1 MKIFVAFLVVPLFVQ
16 GQEVDASDILF
27 LKIQELES
35 EIATLRSEL
44 ESQGH
49 LVEKLLSE
57 DEVQEEDF
65 SNNVDLPLSESDSFR
80 FQGINDSKSIDEVYD
95 VGIARLNEKDYKN
108 IQILGAFLEKDGS
121 MIFRFRFLN
130 EKPNMIIAG
139 AAMIG
144 GISYFHKFAYD
155 LLAENER
162 IIAQTF
168 DAAIK
173 GYQDGYLERI
183 CVLSSSMVFEE
194 TKIYPTPEIET
205 KKCPPPASTYGFQKL
220 AVEYFAKG
228 AQEQY
233 GLPYYWF

>member
-108 IQILGAFLEKDGS
+108 AKLSFNYLADNFDDQEKIPLSLFWLGEISLLESNLEESEQFFQRLAANFPDHWRTPLAHKKIGDILMMSGE
-121 MIFRFRFLN
+121 LN
-130 EKPNMIIAG
+130 
-139 AAMIG
+139 AAKIK
-144 GISYFHKFAYD
+144 YQYVV
-155 LLAENER
+155 
-162 IIAQTF
+162 QTF
-168 DAAIK
+168 PENSASSLAL
-173 GYQDGYLERI
+173 QLLEN
-183 CVLSSSMVFEE
+183 ME
-194 TKIYPTPEIET
+194 
-205 KKCPPPASTYGFQKL
+205 
-220 AVEYFAKG
+220 
-228 AQEQY
+228 
-233 GLPYYWF
+233 